1 MLQHREGIEVATKKG
16 SNSSVNAAADAF
28 TRTSALLDPVRLRVW
43 DSLGLTVTQLRVLG
57 HLNDQDGLGNAEL
70 ADRLFV
76 TRPSVSA
83 LLERLERNG
92 FIRREISLADRR
104 GIRILLEPAGRDAVN
119 SVRDEVRQYAAS
131 LMEGLPEDD
140 VKSLTAAF
148 ALINESAPVGRKK

>member
-1 MLQHREGIEVATKKG
+1 MATRKSPSTG
-16 SNSSVNAAADAF
+16 ANAAADAF

-57 HLNDQDGLGNAEL
+57 HLNEQDGLGNAEL

-104 GIRILLEPAGRDAVN
+104 GIRILLEPAGREAVN
-119 SVRDEVRQYAAS
+119 SAREEVRQYAATM
-131 LMEGLPEDD
+131 LEGLTEDQ

-148 ALINESAPVGRKK
+148 GLINESTGGKKK

>member
-1 MLQHREGIEVATKKG
+1 MATKKSPNTG
-16 SNSSVNAAADAF
+16 ASAAADAF
-28 TRTSALLDPVRLRVW
+28 TRASALLDSVRLRVW

-104 GIRILLEPAGRDAVN
+104 GIHILLEPAGREAVN

-131 LMEGLPEDD
+131 LMEGLTEDQ
-140 VKSLTAAF
+140 VKSVTAAF
-148 ALINESAPVGRKK
+148 ALINESSAGRKR